1 MAWDV
6 DNGERLFVYCAGLQS
21 TGSFGNGLCSAFA
34 QSASAA
40 LDLKAEPSGLLPD
53 IPRGFSQGFAL
64 APSIDPLMP
73 NLDSLGMPLCDFM
86 LGEAC

>member
-1 MAWDV
+1 MVWDASV
-6 DNGERLFVYCAGLQS
+6 FVSLAGLQS
-21 TGSFGNGLCSAFA
+21 AGSYGAGLRSAFA
-34 QSASAA
+34 QSASTA

-73 NLDSLGMPLCDFM
+73 NLDSLAMPLCDFM

>member
-6 DNGERLFVYCAGLQS
+6 DNGEKLSVYCAGLQS
-21 TGSFGNGLCSAFA
+21 AGSFGNGLCSAFA

-40 LDLKAEPSGLLPD
+40 LDLRAEPSGLL
-53 IPRGFSQGFAL
+53 
-64 APSIDPLMP
+64 
-73 NLDSLGMPLCDFM
+73 PLCDFM

>member
-1 MAWDV
+1 M
-6 DNGERLFVYCAGLQS
+6 YPAGLQS
-21 TGSFGNGLCSAFA
+21 AGSYGNNLSSAFA
-34 QSASAA
+34 QSASTA
-40 LDLKAEPSGLLPD
+40 LDLKGEPSGLLPD

-73 NLDSLGMPLCDFM
+73 NLDSLGMPYCDFM

>member
-1 MAWDV
+1 MSV
-6 DNGERLFVYCAGLQS
+6 QSAGLQS
-21 TGSFGNGLCSAFA
+21 AGSFGNGLRSAFA

-53 IPRGFSQGFAL
+53 IPQGFSQGFAL
-64 APSIDPLMP
+64 APSMDPLMP